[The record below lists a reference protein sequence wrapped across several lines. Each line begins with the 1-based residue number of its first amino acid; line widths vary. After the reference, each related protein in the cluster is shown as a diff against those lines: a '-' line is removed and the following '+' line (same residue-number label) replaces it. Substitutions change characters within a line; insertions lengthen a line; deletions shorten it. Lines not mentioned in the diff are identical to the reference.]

1 MFRVQLEERRELW
14 ELPSTC
20 IHLSV
25 AFLFLSSCYYIVL
38 VVPAFLFF
46 EFQPTRVGEMYAEQG
61 LLLPYMLG
69 FPQEVSGVDHH
80 LLPFTACEDL
90 VSTDLPN
97 FDPYMGNLVQSS
109 AISEYDLGG
118 VGDLFKA
125 PEPILEE
132 LLLAL
137 DPITDA
143 MSVMSGYGSTVT
155 EETIKI
161 ADMESIQN
169 EDFLGD
175 AFYDC
180 QKDLFAKS
188 AAGVLPEALDIAV
201 AAVQTE
207 ENLAGERSSAEGFL
221 PKSISFGCLS
231 SVDCFNISSVESS
244 FLGVN
249 DMNLDAA
256 FGMRRVY
263 SEGDIQIL
271 GIDNLVHGNMN
282 IVPSSNLATIVDV
295 KIEVKIEER
304 REKLSRYRTKR
315 KKRNYGRKIKYAC
328 RKALADSQPRIR
340 GRFARMEDRYA
351 KTE

>member
-1 MFRVQLEERRELW
+1 MFQVLLEERRELW

-46 EFQPTRVGEMYAEQG
+46 EFQPRKVGEMYAEQG

-69 FPQEVSGVDHH
+69 FPQEASGVDQH
-80 LLPFTACEDL
+80 LLPFTAYEDL

-97 FDPYMGNLVQSS
+97 SDPYMGDLVQTS
-109 AISEYDLGG
+109 AISEYDLGE
-118 VGDLFKA
+118 VGDLFKS
-125 PEPILEE
+125 PESILEE
-132 LLLAL
+132 SLFAL

-143 MSVMSGYGSTVT
+143 MSVMSGYGSTMT

-161 ADMESIQN
+161 VDMESIQN
-169 EDFLGD
+169 KDFLGD

-180 QKDLFAKS
+180 QKELFAKS
-188 AAGVLPEALDIAV
+188 TAGVLPEALDIA
-201 AAVQTE
+201 AAPVQTE
-207 ENLAGERSSAEGFL
+207 ENSAGE
-221 PKSISFGCLS
+221 
-231 SVDCFNISSVESS
+231 SVESS

-271 GIDNLVHGNMN
+271 GIDNLVHGSMN
-282 IVPSSNLATIVDV
+282 IVPSSNLLATIVDV

-304 REKLSRYRTKR
+304 REKLS
-315 KKRNYGRKIKYAC
+315 

-351 KTE
+351 KTK

>member
-1 MFRVQLEERRELW
+1 
-14 ELPSTC
+14 
-20 IHLSV
+20 
-25 AFLFLSSCYYIVL
+25 
-38 VVPAFLFF
+38 
-46 EFQPTRVGEMYAEQG
+46 MYAEQG

-97 FDPYMGNLVQSS
+97 FDPYMGNLVQTS

-143 MSVMSGYGSTVT
+143 MSVMSGYGSTIT

-207 ENLAGERSSAEGFL
+207 ENLAGERSSAEGSL

-263 SEGDIQIL
+263 SEGDIQ
-271 GIDNLVHGNMN
+271 
-282 IVPSSNLATIVDV
+282 
-295 KIEVKIEER
+295 IEVKIEER